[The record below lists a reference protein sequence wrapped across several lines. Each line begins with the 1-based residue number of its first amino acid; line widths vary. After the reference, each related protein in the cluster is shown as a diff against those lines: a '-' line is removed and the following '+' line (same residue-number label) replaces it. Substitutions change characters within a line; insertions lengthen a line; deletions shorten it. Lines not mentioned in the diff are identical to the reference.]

1 MENLKELFGEKVTEI
16 VQGVSRKYG
25 KEFGI
30 ETSDLEQELWLKLL
44 EEADKNDGQMLN
56 EKLTARTSYN
66 KAVDVY
72 RYERRRWDAKADMVS
87 DETVSTWARE
97 VCTRRNPMMAV
108 DVFREPEKFFEIKE
122 MVEQFEQGSRER
134 KFVVMKGYIEGV
146 FDLDEAF
153 ELEPTIDTER
163 LEFMEDS
170 EHRMSKMLGYSGSGS
185 GGYRKVKKSVRKIVR
200 NYFGE

>member
-44 EEADKNDGQMLN
+44 EEADKNEGQMLN